1 MNKLTT
7 TIIAASLLAIP
18 FSTYAEDVSLDD
30 MYRHE
35 NFSAYNAELSSS
47 PGKNIDVTLDDMY
60 RYEDFSQYNID
71 TGDQNSDEVARS
83 SAFSSTTNTIEDI
96 ALYHTY

>member
-18 FSTYAEDVSLDD
+18 FSTYADDVSLDD

-35 NFSAYNAELSSS
+35 NFSAYNIELSSS
-47 PGKNIDVTLDDMY
+47 PAKNIDVTLDDMY
-60 RYEDFSQYNID
+60 RHEDFGQYNID
-71 TGDQNSDEVARS
+71 PGHQNSDEIAGS
-83 SAFSSTTNTIEDI
+83 SVFSSTAKTTEDI

>member
-7 TIIAASLLAIP
+7 TIIAASLLAVP
-18 FSTYAEDVSLDD
+18 FSTYADDVSLDD

-35 NFSAYNAELSSS
+35 NFSAYNIELASS

-60 RYEDFSQYNID
+60 RYENFDQYNIYS
-71 TGDQNSDEVARS
+71 GDQNSNEVAGS
-83 SAFSSTTNTIEDI
+83 SSFSSTTETTQDI

>member
-18 FSTYAEDVSLDD
+18 FSTYADDVTLDD

-35 NFSAYNAELSSS
+35 NFSAYNIEHSSS
-47 PGKNIDVTLDDMY
+47 PGKHIDVTLDDMY
-60 RYEDFSQYNID
+60 RYEDFGPYNFD
-71 TGDQNSDEVARS
+71 PGHQTTGS
-83 SAFSSTTNTIEDI
+83 SVFSSTTKSTESI

>member
-35 NFSAYNAELSSS
+35 NFSAYNVEQTSS

-60 RYEDFSQYNID
+60 RYENFDQYNID
-71 TGDQNSDEVARS
+71 SEHQDSNEVAGS
-83 SAFSSTTNTIEDI
+83 SVFSSTTKATESI

>member
-7 TIIAASLLAIP
+7 TIIAASLLTVP
-18 FSTYAEDVSLDD
+18 FSTYAADVSLDD
-30 MYRHE
+30 MYRYDD
-35 NFSAYNAELSSS
+35 FSAYEVVQSSS

-60 RYEDFSQYNID
+60 RYEDFGAYNLD
-71 TGDQNSDEVARS
+71 TGHQNSNQTAGS
-83 SAFSSTTNTIEDI
+83 SVFSSTTKATESI